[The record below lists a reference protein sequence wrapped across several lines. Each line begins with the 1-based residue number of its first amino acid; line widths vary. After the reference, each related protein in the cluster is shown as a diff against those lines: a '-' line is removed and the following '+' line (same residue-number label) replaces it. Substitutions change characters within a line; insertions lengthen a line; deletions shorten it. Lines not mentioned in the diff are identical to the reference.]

1 MSRKS
6 RAAEFAGE
14 GYKIHVAG
22 RNVLVT
28 DSMKNHAIE
37 KISKIERFSDQI
49 IDVVVTMDIQKIEHR
64 VDIVMKAGH
73 IKVKAQASS
82 NDMYASID
90 KAVGKIERQLRR
102 YKTRLQ
108 DHTAKRLSIT
118 DMNVNVIRLPRMLD
132 LLDINEEIEEENQR
146 RLEEEYRPHEI
157 VMKETKPLKT
167 LTYEEAIMKME
178 LSGNAFLLFRAEE
191 EEDNRLMLIYRRE
204 DEDYGIIDPR

>member
-28 DSMKNHAIE
+28 DSMKDYAIE
-37 KISKIERFSDQI
+37 KVSKIERFTSQI

-73 IKVKAQASS
+73 LKVKAQASS

-90 KAVGKIERQLRR
+90 KAVAKIERQLRR

-108 DHTAKRLSIT
+108 DHTAKRLSVT
-118 DMNVNVIRLPRMLD
+118 DMNVNVVRLPRVIEV
-132 LLDINEEIEEENQR
+132 LDINDEIEEETQR

-157 VMKETKPLKT
+157 VMKETKPLKM

-178 LSGNAFLLFRAEE
+178 LSGDAFLIFKAED
-191 EEDNRLMLIYRRE
+191 DNKLKVIYRRE
-204 DEDYGIIDPR
+204 DEDYGIIDPQ